1 MTKEKNRLVT
11 HLKIIYNKNGDDMK
25 IKVGVSIRH
34 VHLTEDDYNVLF
46 DQKIEQE
53 RPLNQPGQFA
63 AKEKVTLKNGD
74 RVIENVRIIGPCRD
88 YTQVELSRTDA
99 YFLKINAPV
108 RSSGDLRDAKGITI
122 IGPKGQLTKKAAII
136 ADRHIHITKEEREL
150 YGLEENEY
158 QILVNGEKSGI
169 LGNVKIKEA
178 PNSYFELHL
187 DSDDAN
193 AFNIK
198 QDDEVEIVK
207 VKI

>member
-1 MTKEKNRLVT
+1 
-11 HLKIIYNKNGDDMK
+11 MK
-25 IKVGVSIRH
+25 IKVGVSLKH
-34 VHLTEDDYNVLF
+34 VHLTEEDYKLLF
-46 DQKIEQE
+46 DEPIEQD
-53 RPLNQPGQFA
+53 RPLNQPGQYA

-74 RVIENVRIIGPCRD
+74 RTIENVRIIGPCRE

-99 YFLKINAPV
+99 YHLKINAPV
-108 RSSGDLRDAKGITI
+108 RTSGDLRGAKGITI
-122 IGPKGQLTKKAAII
+122 IGPKGEITRKAAII

-150 YGLEENEY
+150 YGLEEDEY
-158 QILVNGEKSGI
+158 QILVKSEKGGI
-169 LGNVKIKEA
+169 FDSVKIKEA

-193 AFNIK
+193 AFGIK